1 MTQKK
6 HLEEKVCAADIQT
19 EPLEKE
25 ADPRVPCPYGN
36 PGGARGDQEPPPQGP
51 LQADSSLSTRRL
63 SLGYCFPR
71 EARLLTT
78 QDYAPVLKLGTKCR
92 MQLLTANAL
101 PNQRGHARLGIVIS
115 RKVGKAHLRNRLKR
129 VLRETFRLEVLPRGV
144 SADLVVRIIP
154 RKERILTQELRDEFL
169 AAVQTLGLL
178 PSRS

>member
-1 MTQKK
+1 
-6 HLEEKVCAADIQT
+6 
-19 EPLEKE
+19 
-25 ADPRVPCPYGN
+25 
-36 PGGARGDQEPPPQGP
+36 
-51 LQADSSLSTRRL
+51 
-63 SLGYCFPR
+63 
-71 EARLLTT
+71 
-78 QDYAPVLKLGTKCR
+78 